1 MRRKPIQLKFLLL
14 FMLILLLFIVL
25 VACDSTKALNIQGD
39 GTSVEKE
46 MQQEVASTQRDY
58 IAPDKNTDNK
68 ISDDKP
74 TNN

>member
-1 MRRKPIQLKFLLL
+1 
-14 FMLILLLFIVL
+14 MLILLLFIML

-58 IAPDKNTDNK
+58 VTLAQDTDQKITPEKSPDN
-68 ISDDKP
+68 
-74 TNN
+74 

>member
-1 MRRKPIQLKFLLL
+1 MRRKPNQLKFLLL
-14 FMLILLLFIVL
+14 FMLILLLFIML

-58 IAPDKNTDNK
+58 VTLAQDTDQKITPEKSPDN
-68 ISDDKP
+68 
-74 TNN
+74 

>member
-1 MRRKPIQLKFLLL
+1 MLLITI
-14 FMLILLLFIVL
+14 LISL
-25 VACDSTKALNIQGD
+25 VACYSTRALNIHGD
-39 GTSVEKE
+39 GSSVEKE